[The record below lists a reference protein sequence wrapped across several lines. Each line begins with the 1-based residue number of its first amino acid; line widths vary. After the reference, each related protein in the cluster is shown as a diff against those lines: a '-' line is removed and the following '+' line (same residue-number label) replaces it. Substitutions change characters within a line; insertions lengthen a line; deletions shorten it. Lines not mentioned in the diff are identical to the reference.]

1 MTQVTQAAAVR
12 QNRSVPRV
20 PGIPLLGSAPDFARD
35 LLGTFAKA
43 FADHGDLVRFQVG
56 NVALYLAS
64 HPDMAQHILVDGPK
78 NFLKIEQE
86 GKPAQGLG
94 MLGGMGLL
102 TNPNF
107 ELWRTQRRMMQPMF
121 HRQRLAK
128 MGDKMVGAGQR
139 MLQRW
144 ESLERID
151 VDAEMLNVTMDII
164 CRTMFSAD
172 VSSVAG
178 QAAHASEVALHFV
191 TKKLFSPIKIPISW
205 PLPENQTFRKAMN
218 TMNTII
224 YGLIED
230 RRDHVGEFGD
240 LLDMLLEARDADTGE
255 AMNAEQIRDEL
266 ITVFGAGHE
275 TTAHSLAWTWMLLA
289 QHPTI
294 LMKMQLELDSVLQ
307 GRTPSIEDIAN
318 LKYTA
323 QIFNESMRLYPA
335 APIIPRR
342 FENNLE
348 LCGYALEGPAR
359 VITSVYNIHRH
370 PDFWPDPHRFD
381 PDRFGPEQSAG
392 RHRLAFMPFGA
403 GSRMCIGNNLALME
417 AILLL
422 AMVGQK
428 YRMELLEPE
437 KIVPQ
442 IAVTLQPVGGIAMK
456 LIPRA

>member
-1 MTQVTQAAAVR
+1 MTITATAP
-12 QNRSVPRV
+12 QNRPVPRAA
-20 PGIPLLGSAPDFARD
+20 GLPLLGNAPALSRD
-35 LLGTFAKA
+35 LLGGLTRA
-43 FADHGDLVRFQVG
+43 FEQHGDLVRLQIGPIAV
-56 NVALYLAS
+56 YLAS
-64 HPDMAQHILVDGPK
+64 HPDMAQKILV
-78 NFLKIEQE
+78 E
-86 GKPAQGLG
+86 GQKDFVKLERVGKQPQGLG
-94 MLGGMGLL
+94 LIGGTGLL
-102 TNPNF
+102 TNPDF
-107 ELWRTQRRMMQPMF
+107 ELWRSQRRMIQPIF

-128 MGDKMVGAGQR
+128 MGDKMVQAGQK
-139 MLQRW
+139 MLERW
-144 ESLERID
+144 TSLERID

-172 VSSVAG
+172 ASSVAG
-178 QAAHASEVALHFV
+178 QAAQASEVALHFV
-191 TKKLFSPIKIPISW
+191 NQRITSPIKIPIRF
-205 PLPENQTFRKAMN
+205 PLPSNRKFVKAMS
-218 TMNTII
+218 TLHQII
-224 YGLIED
+224 SDLIQN
-230 RRDHVGEFGD
+230 RKDHVGEYGD

-266 ITVFGAGHE
+266 VTVFVAGHE

-289 QHPTI
+289 QHPTV
-294 LMKMQLELDSVLQ
+294 LMKMQLELDAVLQ
-307 GRTPSIEDIAN
+307 GRTPSIEDIAK
-318 LKYTA
+318 LTYTT

-342 FENNLE
+342 FEGNLE
-348 LCGYALEGPAR
+348 LCGYDLEGPAR

-381 PDRFGPEQSAG
+381 PDRFSPTQSAG

-437 KIVPQ
+437 KIVPH
-442 IAVTLQPVGGIAMK
+442 IAITLQPTHGIAMK